1 MSIENRTKAIYPV
14 TVNSSSMAKAVEKKQ
29 AIELRKSGL
38 SYNEIREKV
47 VVSKSTLSLWLR
59 SVGLAKRQIRRLT
72 EKQRRTQKIA
82 VAKWHELR
90 VEKTLRIK
98 QAAQAEITALSEGER
113 WLIGI
118 ALYWAEG
125 AKEHDRSSRVQFSNS
140 DPHMVILFKQWVLD
154 FLKVKPEDITYTL
167 YIHERS
173 RNILDAV
180 GFWSDFLKIEPH
192 ELSIVFKKHNPSP
205 KRKNIGV
212 NYRGLVRLTVRK
224 STDLNRKI
232 SGWIDGIIVNSRL
245 IGE

>member
-1 MSIENRTKAIYPV
+1 MIKPF
-14 TVNSSSMAKAVEKKQ
+14 EKKK
-29 AIELRKSGL
+29 AIELRRQGL
-38 SYNEIREKV
+38 SYNEIRERV

-72 EKQRRTQKIA
+72 ERKRQTQKMA
-82 VAKWHELR
+82 VAKWHALR
-90 VEKTLRIK
+90 VEKTFRIK
-98 QAAQAEITALSEGER
+98 QDAQAEIISLSEKER

-125 AKEHDRSSRVQFSNS
+125 SKEHDRSSQVQFSNS
-140 DPHMVILFKQWVLD
+140 DPHMVFLFQQWVLD
-154 FLKVKPEDITYTL
+154 FLKVRSEDITYTL

-173 RNILDAV
+173 KNISDAV

-205 KRKNIGV
+205 KRKNVGV
-212 NYRGLVRLTVRK
+212 HYRGLVRLSIRK

-232 SGWIDGIIVNSRL
+232 SGWIDGVIVHSRL